1 MFLKLVLVWDVVLFG
16 EDELI
21 WEVDDCVKF
30 EEFWYLDGWEVF
42 LGDLY
47 IDGGGE
53 KLVICRL
60 NIDFDGGVGGGGSGF
75 FICFIMFWWGGDFI
89 LLDEDVFKCVIGVVF
104 SFVRSLFGLVI
115 GLGWGCFFI

>member
-1 MFLKLVLVWDVVLFG
+1 M
-16 EDELI
+16 
-21 WEVDDCVKF
+21 
-30 EEFWYLDGWEVF
+30 
-42 LGDLY
+42 
-47 IDGGGE
+47 
-53 KLVICRL
+53 ICRL

-115 GLGWGCFFI
+115 GLG